1 MAASW
6 HAGILLFPVRGFL
19 YPVRGVLAVSIRV
32 SWVAVALSAVLWLLI
47 GVLASSA
54 YAGPIPDDAYKWRRQ
69 LTREAQAQ
77 WGINAPVADFAAQ
90 IHQESAWRANATSRV
105 GAQGMAQFMPA
116 TATWISGAYPALGPT
131 PQPASPAWAIRAL
144 VTYDRHIWK
153 SMRAADD
160 CNRMAKT
167 LSGYNGGPGWV
178 SRDERL
184 AASKGLDPSR
194 WWGHVET
201 VNSGRSAANWR
212 ENRGYPRRIL
222 VMLAPRYID
231 ANFGWSA
238 CRD

>member
-1 MAASW
+1 M
-6 HAGILLFPVRGFL
+6 
-19 YPVRGVLAVSIRV
+19 SIRV

-47 GVLASSA
+47 GALVSCA

-77 WGINAPVADFAAQ
+77 WGLNAPVADFAAQ

-144 VTYDRHIWK
+144 VTYDRHIWE
-153 SMRAADD
+153 RLQAADD

-167 LSGYNGGPGWV
+167 LSCYNGGPRWV
-178 SRDERL
+178 QRDEIL
-184 AASKGLDPSR
+184 AEERGLDPAI
-194 WWGHVET
+194 WWGNVET
-201 VNSGRSAANWR
+201 VNSGRSQANWH

-222 VMLAPRYID
+222 VMLAPWYID
-231 ANFGWSA
+231 ADFGWSA
-238 CRD
+238 CSD